1 MLLATLRSARRQ
13 VAIGLALTLGALPL
27 AAGAQSEGSGR
38 QPHTVT
44 QTGNTPGEA
53 FAFQNTNP
61 AGGGLLG
68 EVGPSL
74 YPSTRAGISGV
85 YEPGTSTIGYGVF
98 GYSSTSYGIYGKT
111 TAPGYSGVFGVSV
124 SVGVIGL
131 STGSSGVVGET
142 SVPDNVNYASIFPFD
157 SSNYAGKAGTYGKDL
172 SPAAISRSYVNENVG
187 VVGTSQYGLA
197 GVLGVLTG
205 ASPYGSVAG
214 VLGTNFGADEE
225 GVFGRDSSTSTSSS
239 GLFGSSTDGTGTTTF
254 SNGGEGLNV
263 YSGAAVALEADN
275 ATLNRAP
282 PLLVQSDVA
291 DASYPVVI
299 VDNNFDE
306 SPRNDIFSIGGTGNV
321 VAAGTITA
329 SSSPLEVTHGANG
342 GRYVAYGS
350 RTSSPTI
357 EDVGFG
363 TLTNGSAN
371 VRLEPTF
378 ASTIDPHAPYAVF
391 ISPEGDNN
399 GLYVTA
405 KTASSFAVREV
416 HGGHSTL
423 PFSYRIVARPLDM
436 AQAQRLPDARTAIV
450 KPIFDDSKERAMDP
464 IRKAE
469 RERVMRE
476 FAKKN

>member
-1 MLLATLRSARRQ
+1 MLLATFRFGRGQ
-13 VAIGLALTLGALPL
+13 VAIGMALTLGALPL
-27 AAGAQSEGSGR
+27 AAGAQSAAAGR
-38 QPHTVT
+38 QPRTVT
-44 QTGNTPGEA
+44 QTGNTTGEA

-68 EVGPSL
+68 EVGPTL

-142 SVPDNVNYASIFPFD
+142 SVPDNVNYASLFPFD
-157 SSNYAGKAGTYGKDL
+157 SSNYAGKAGVYGKDL
-172 SPAAISRSYVNENVG
+172 SPPAISRSYVNENAG
-187 VVGTSQYGLA
+187 VVGTSEYGLA
-197 GVLGVLTG
+197 GVLGVLTN

-214 VLGTNFGADEE
+214 VLGTNFGPDDA
-225 GVFGRDSSTSTSSS
+225 GVFGRDSSTSAGAS

-263 YSGAAVALEADN
+263 YSGSAVAVEADN

-306 SPRNDIFSIGGTGNV
+306 NPRNDIFSIGGTGNV

-329 SSSPLEVTHGANG
+329 SSSPLEVTNGAN

-363 TLTNGSAN
+363 TLTNGYAN

-436 AQAQRLPDARTAIV
+436 AQAQRLPDARTAVV
-450 KPIFDDSKERAMDP
+450 KPIFDDSKERALNQV
-464 IRKAE
+464 RKAQ
-469 RERVMRE
+469 RERFTRE
-476 FAKKN
+476 FANNK